1 MATSEMPEPGPVP
14 DLAAAKPEAPAVA
27 PAPTEAKV
35 EAPTRSQLTFPD
47 APDQLIALWNRRR
60 RPMAFGRGEGLPPPD
75 VDLKPL
81 MTARIP
87 DDEPPPEG
95 RLTLHGKKLREMR
108 IELAGKPELAALNA
122 ILIAHLR
129 KARQSRHA
137 AALFNRIW
145 QEEGEALAAE
155 LPGRWLI
162 SSIITFGD
170 HGATEAQRRIG
181 LAMNVFFSLIKLYEF
196 ERCHSRFGPGTPFPL
211 RRPRGR
217 RLPLGMPV
225 FALVDGGL
233 HINLLAQLWNEARS
247 EPVAGKLACH
257 LLEQLNADPSN
268 LFRRIEL
275 MRAAKQRGKTPA
287 LPTDTADEAP
297 SDPAGPEDGKT

>member
-1 MATSEMPEPGPVP
+1 MATSEMPEPGPPP
-14 DLAAAKPEAPAVA
+14 DPAAAPAAERGPAEAEVA
-27 PAPTEAKV
+27 APDSPK
-35 EAPTRSQLTFPD
+35 LTFPD
-47 APDQLIALWNRRR
+47 APDGLIAVWNRRR
-60 RPMAFGRGEGLPPPD
+60 RPMAFGPGEGLPPLD
-75 VDLKPL
+75 ADLKAL
-81 MTARIP
+81 MAARIP
-87 DDEPPPEG
+87 HDEPPPDG
-95 RLTLHGKKLREMR
+95 PQTLHGKKLREMR

-129 KARQSRHA
+129 KARRPRHA
-137 AALFNRIW
+137 AGLFNRIW

-181 LAMNVFFSLIKLYEF
+181 LAMNVFFSLMKLYEF
-196 ERCHSRFGPGTPFPL
+196 ERCHSRVGPETPFSL

-233 HINLLAQLWNEARS
+233 HINLMAQLWNEARA
-247 EPVAGKLACH
+247 EPVAGRLACH
-257 LLEQLNADPSN
+257 LLDQLNADPSN

-275 MRAAKQRGKTPA
+275 MRAAKQRLRAPIPA
-287 LPTDTADEAP
+287 AEQAAPADQAP
-297 SDPAGPEDGKT
+297 SDPDGEL